1 VTVRLTVRATMWR
14 SHVAQVASSVDGLV
28 PVVKGNGYGFGRTRL
43 ASVAAEFAD
52 AIAVGTVHELDG
64 LPDGVDTVVLTP
76 IVTPQRLTGQAPS
89 GPAENSPILTVGSDE
104 HIRALDGWGG
114 RVLVKLVS
122 TMQRFGRGVELVT
135 AARRAGLQI
144 EGVSVHPPLAGT
156 MAEHAADI
164 VDVAR
169 DVPPDL
175 PVWVSHLDPVTYR
188 SLPTTHMYRLR
199 LGTMLWHG
207 DKSALH
213 LDTDVIDVRPVAAGQ
228 PVGYRLTPASTDGHL
243 VIVGAGTANG
253 VTPLDDGR
261 SPFHHQRKR
270 LVLLEPPHMHVSMAF
285 VPEDDA
291 VPAVGDWLDVQR
303 PLHMTHV
310 DDIRWL

>member
-1 VTVRLTVRATMWR
+1 MWR
-14 SHVAQVASSVDGLV
+14 SHVAQVAASVDGLV

-52 AIAVGTVHELDG
+52 TIAVGSVHELDG
-64 LPDGVDTVVLTP
+64 LPEGIDTVVLTP
-76 IVTPQRLTGQAPS
+76 IPTAQALTAPE
-89 GPAENSPILTVGSDE
+89 ENSLILTVGSDE

-114 RVLVKLVS
+114 CVLVKVAS

-135 AARRAGLQI
+135 AARRAGLQV

-156 MAEHAADI
+156 MAEHAAGI
-164 VDVAR
+164 VDAAR

-175 PVWVSHLDPVTYR
+175 PVWVSHVDPATYR
-188 SLPTTHMYRLR
+188 SLPTTHTYRLR

-213 LDTDVIDVRPVAAGQ
+213 LDADVIDVRPVAPGQ
-228 PVGYRLTPASTDGHL
+228 PVGYRLTPAPADGHL

-270 LVLLEPPHMHVSMAF
+270 LVLVEPPHMHVSMTF
-285 VPEDDA
+285 VPKGDA
-291 VPAVGDWLDVQR
+291 VPAVGDWIDLQR

-310 DDIRWL
+310 DDTRWL